1 MLHQC
6 LQGCPCSSLVQESA
20 FAKASTH
27 SADNA
32 VKQLSDASVSSA
44 YPASRSRVW
53 LARCLRLDGCLHAAS
68 ADTPSS
74 SFILSAHVVFRRF
87 LQPSPNLPHAT
98 TRHHVFS
105 WETSQELG
113 ATQHRTCISS
123 QFCRCSSNSVSNFM
137 EKASRDTVSLV
148 CLRGRGREHNLQ
160 SAASAF
166 LNWSVALP
174 TQQQQH
180 GFPSVA
186 LSLRCPRPASNP
198 NIWDAL
204 PTSNTIARQVS

>member
-1 MLHQC
+1 MQPRQIL
-6 LQGCPCSSLVQESA
+6 LRARSSSQRMSCFVA
-20 FAKASTH
+20 FSNPVRISHTQPH
-27 SADNA
+27 
-32 VKQLSDASVSSA
+32 VTMSSA
-44 YPASRSRVW
+44 
-53 LARCLRLDGCLHAAS
+53 GK
-68 ADTPSS
+68 
-74 SFILSAHVVFRRF
+74 
-87 LQPSPNLPHAT
+87 
-98 TRHHVFS
+98 HHKN
-105 WETSQELG
+105 WG